1 MNSPLTTPSSR
12 LLMTSKA
19 RFLCDGKA
27 GVRVL
32 RHFWQLS
39 SPVHALFAAL
49 KPWRGETDHAFL
61 PSIDPS
67 RRNKYRHTTT
77 VQLLTKKRSI
87 VLSFL
92 TRICSR
98 HLARAS
104 RSVAG
109 MAREVDLPAAARHSL
124 VVMTLARSAV
134 AGVAARTRPGSC
146 RRRCGND
153 LFRRPHH
160 LR

>member
-1 MNSPLTTPSSR
+1 
-12 LLMTSKA
+12 MTSKA

-39 SPVHALFAAL
+39 SPVHALFAAF

-77 VQLLTKKRSI
+77 VQLLTKK
-87 VLSFL
+87 
-92 TRICSR
+92 
-98 HLARAS
+98 
-104 RSVAG
+104 
-109 MAREVDLPAAARHSL
+109 
-124 VVMTLARSAV
+124 
-134 AGVAARTRPGSC
+134 
-146 RRRCGND
+146 
-153 LFRRPHH
+153 
-160 LR
+160 

>member
-1 MNSPLTTPSSR
+1 
-12 LLMTSKA
+12 MTSKA

-87 VLSFL
+87 VRALDIEKQSGKPVISSANLKQLAGKKAKKL
-92 TRICSR
+92 T
-98 HLARAS
+98 
-104 RSVAG
+104 G
-109 MAREVDLPAAARHSL
+109 D
-124 VVMTLARSAV
+124 
-134 AGVAARTRPGSC
+134 
-146 RRRCGND
+146 
-153 LFRRPHH
+153 
-160 LR
+160 